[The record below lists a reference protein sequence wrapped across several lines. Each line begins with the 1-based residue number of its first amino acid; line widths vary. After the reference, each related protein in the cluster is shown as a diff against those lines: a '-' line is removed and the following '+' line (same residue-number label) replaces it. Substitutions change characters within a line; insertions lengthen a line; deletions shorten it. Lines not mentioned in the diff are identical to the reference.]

1 MAEIE
6 FATKQYEKSKIVNY
20 LGQVKDGKWV
30 DGKNKGKKT
39 SS

>member
-6 FATKQYEKSKIVNY
+6 MATRMYEKSKEVTY

-30 DGKNKGKKT
+30 DGKNKGKKVN
-39 SS
+39 S